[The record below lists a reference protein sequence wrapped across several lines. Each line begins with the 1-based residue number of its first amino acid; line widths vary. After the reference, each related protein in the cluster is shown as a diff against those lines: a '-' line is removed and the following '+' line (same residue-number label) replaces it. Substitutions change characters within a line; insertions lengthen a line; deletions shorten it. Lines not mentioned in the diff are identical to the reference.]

1 MGMQPFLFKLSYFSL
16 SPSQREKGFY
26 VLGEIV
32 NVIWRLE
39 RLLLTV
45 VEQPFFFEG
54 FIEKSHRKIWWYQKI
69 VLPLQPQFRN
79 AV

>member
-1 MGMQPFLFKLSYFSL
+1 MFC
-16 SPSQREKGFY
+16 
-26 VLGEIV
+26 GEIV
-32 NVIWRLE
+32 NVIWRFE
-39 RLLLTV
+39 RIMLM
-45 VEQPFFFEG
+45 VEEEPFFFEG